1 MARRCALTVCFFSWP
16 TVIFH
21 ATAIHLLSG
30 HVPLPS
36 PTLSS
41 LLSER
46 ADHADNSYRCR
57 TTRLRGCM
65 VMTARSAK
73 YIGVYGGT
81 TSLLAWL
88 EASLPGASV
97 CQFSQSQECLQ
108 RLSHEPCDLLIV
120 DLNGRLAE
128 GLDVIVK
135 ARQTVPWLCSIAIIK
150 PGNTSAAIRVMKAG
164 ACDCLERPVGNG
176 RWKEA
181 IQTQLRRVEAS
192 ELYPCRT
199 LTPTEVQV
207 LYLMLADKTNREM
220 ARALHRSQRTVETHR
235 QHIMRKLNT
244 SSKVSLVKRVCV
256 RGLPWSYEWDTAIGE
271 ERS

>member
-1 MARRCALTVCFFSWP
+1 MIAK
-16 TVIFH
+16 
-21 ATAIHLLSG
+21 
-30 HVPLPS
+30 
-36 PTLSS
+36 
-41 LLSER
+41 
-46 ADHADNSYRCR
+46 
-57 TTRLRGCM
+57 
-65 VMTARSAK
+65 SAK

-81 TSLLAWL
+81 ASLLAWL

-97 CQFSQSQECLQ
+97 CRFSQSQECLQ

-120 DLNGRLAE
+120 DLQGRLAE